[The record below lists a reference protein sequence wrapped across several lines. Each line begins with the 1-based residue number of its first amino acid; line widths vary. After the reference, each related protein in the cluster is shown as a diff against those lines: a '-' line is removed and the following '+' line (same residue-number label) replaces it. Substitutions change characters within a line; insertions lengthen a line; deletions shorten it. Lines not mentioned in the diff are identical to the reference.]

1 MNAAALQA
9 LKTLDKAWRTEAT
22 RLDITGDHKGA
33 DALRECS
40 QQMWIA
46 MHAAT
51 LKANEVGS

>member
-9 LKTLDKAWRTEAT
+9 LKALDKAWRTEST